1 MRPEHYDGNDVAMAN
16 ATTSTGPAL
25 SFTELCRACGKP
37 QLYVRNL
44 QKNMGLPVQDNSRKH
59 SASYLRFI
67 RKVVSLR
74 AFGVP
79 TEDILDLFEREKS
92 LLRLLKMDAFSDS
105 PTWFLDNC
113 DGNGN
118 TDCRLMLTGYD
129 VGFPL
134 ERGLIQANL
143 DFGRREQELFDSRE
157 MGEDAQRSLAAY
169 LRMRERIKARVI
181 QEKPVLEEALRWADA
196 LGGGKLARPDAAR
209 PGH

>member
-1 MRPEHYDGNDVAMAN
+1 MNIRTTLSATAAGFALAILAATALQPTVAQA
-16 ATTSTGPAL
+16 SDD
-25 SFTELCRACGKP
+25 RARASEVRQLRDSGKIMP
-37 QLYVRNL
+37 
-44 QKNMGLPVQDNSRKH
+44 M
-59 SASYLRFI
+59 
-67 RKVVSLR
+67 
-74 AFGVP
+74 
-79 TEDILDLFEREKS
+79 EDILDLFEREKS

-118 TDCRLMLTGYD
+118 ADCRLMLTGFD

-196 LGGGKLARPDAAR
+196 LGGGKPARPGAAR